1 MYEPAR
7 LLPRSRTGSWASRR
21 DGDGRSRVGKRVSGP
36 DRVADDDVR
45 GRRRRHYRKRRA
57 LFFLRIHSISQSQ
70 QNTGSRRTW
79 FGSSNSG
86 VIERAPVFAPDLE
99 CRSRV
104 DVGGADAVQPAE

>member
-57 LFFLRIHSISQSQ
+57 LF
-70 QNTGSRRTW
+70 W